1 MAGPPRNDGDLVSD
15 AREQFLE
22 SDPVDTTAVR
32 GTILESWR
40 RSQFWGVQVDEL
52 TPPYRPETEIDS
64 RLVHAARPVL
74 DRLESVLAGAPMS
87 VILTDARGCVLE
99 RRAGEASLNKHL
111 DKILLAPGFSYAEQ
125 FVGTNGI
132 GTAIEARRPY
142 RVFGSEHFSER
153 LQAMSC
159 AGTPIR
165 NLLNG
170 RLEGVLDLT
179 SWVHNANSLMQA
191 LSQEAAAEIEEL
203 LVRQSSEREQALLR
217 EFLAVN
223 RRTGRPVLAL
233 SDDFIMT
240 NDAADRSL
248 DKADHVILREKT
260 ADLMSG
266 RHDTSGDVVLSSGQT
281 VRLRCRPVLSPA
293 GRAGAV
299 VEISSG
305 EGGGRHHAVG
315 GRPAEPLPDLVG
327 HSPAWLEV
335 CQQVEA
341 HCRKRS
347 WLLVV
352 GESGVGRYALV
363 QATHRRWHPDGRLT
377 VLDPLELAED
387 LESWFARFSADGG
400 RGTLVL
406 RHLDQMSAT
415 ALRQLESHLQALSE
429 EPLAELW
436 VVGTVHS
443 DTDVDRRLGR
453 ILKHFTESVSV
464 PPLRH
469 RIEDIRELVPQ
480 LLERH
485 APGRAITIGPDA
497 IQILLRGSWPGNIG
511 ELDQAL
517 RSALARRHTGQI
529 TVADL
534 PESCH
539 TTSRRVLSE
548 WESLE
553 RDAIVRALK
562 ESGGDKIKAAVRLG
576 ISRATVYRKIRMFGI
591 VLGPDA
597 EQGEAHPDVAT

>member
-1 MAGPPRNDGDLVSD
+1 MTAPPNDGELVSD
-15 AREQFLE
+15 AREHFLE
-22 SDPVDTTAVR
+22 SDPVDETAVR

-52 TPPYRPETEIDS
+52 TPPYRAETETDS

-87 VILTDARGCVLE
+87 VILTDAHGCVLE
-99 RRAGEASLNKHL
+99 RRAGEQSLNEQL

-132 GTAIEARRPY
+132 GTAIEARKPY

-153 LQAMSC
+153 LQEMSC

-179 SWVHNANSLMQA
+179 SWRHNANSLMQA

-217 EFLAVN
+217 EFLAVS
-223 RRTGRPVLAL
+223 RRTAKPVLAL
-233 SDDFIMT
+233 SDEVVMT
-240 NDAADRSL
+240 NDAADRTL
-248 DKADHVILREKT
+248 DRADHVILREKT
-260 ADLMSG
+260 ADLMSA
-266 RHDTSGDVVLSSGQT
+266 RQDTAGEVVLSSGQT
-281 VRLRCRPVLSPA
+281 VRLRCRTVSGPT

-299 VEISSG
+299 VELAVG
-305 EGGGRHHAVG
+305 EGGARHHGVATRHHG
-315 GRPAEPLPDLVG
+315 AGSRPAEPAPGLVG
-327 HSPAWLEV
+327 HSPAWIEACL
-335 CQQVEA
+335 QVEA
-341 HCRKRS
+341 QCRARS

-352 GESGVGRYALV
+352 GESGVGKFALIE
-363 QATHRRWHPDGRLT
+363 AAHRRWYQDRHLT
-377 VLDPLELAED
+377 VLDVHDLSDD
-387 LESWFARFSADGG
+387 LEAWLSRFAADDAP
-400 RGTLVL
+400 GTLVL

-415 ALRQLESHLQALSE
+415 GLRQLDDTLVSMSQR
-429 EPLAELW
+429 ELW

-443 DTDVDRRLGR
+443 DTDVERRLGKLLR
-453 ILKHFTESVSV
+453 HFIESVPL

-469 RIEDIRELVPQ
+469 RIEDIRELVPHLVQ
-480 LLERH
+480 RH
-485 APGRAITIGPDA
+485 APGRNIAVGPEA
-497 IQILLRGSWPGNIG
+497 MQTLLRGAWPGNVL

-529 TVADL
+529 VVADL

-539 TTSRRVLSE
+539 ATSRRVLSE
-548 WESLE
+548 WESIE

-562 ESGGDKIKAAVRLG
+562 ESGSDKIKAAVRLG
-576 ISRATVYRKIRMFGI
+576 ISRATIYRKIRTYGI
-591 VLGPDA
+591 VVGP
-597 EQGEAHPDVAT
+597 EAD